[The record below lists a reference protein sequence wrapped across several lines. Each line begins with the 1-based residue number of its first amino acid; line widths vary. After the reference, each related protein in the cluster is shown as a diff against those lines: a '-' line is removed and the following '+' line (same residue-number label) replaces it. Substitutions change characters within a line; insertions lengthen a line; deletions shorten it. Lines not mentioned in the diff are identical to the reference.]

1 MMMTSVATFDYLLHN
16 SLSVLLHNFRF
27 TLCFGKNILSRE
39 VVLRQREPF
48 EGRI

>member
-1 MMMTSVATFDYLLHN
+1 MMTSVLTLDYLLHD

-27 TLCFGKNILSRE
+27 TLCFCGKNILSKE
-39 VVLRQREPF
+39 AVLRQREPL